1 MTDSRP
7 TGELS
12 IRTDPRQMNAVI
24 AQVSKAFE
32 VTLLPGE
39 ETAHEWLLTITPRQ
53 PPTTLPRISVLYFT
67 ADDTGPVTPAK
78 LRSLFCNPVYVRM
91 EPYAPGTVNDELWV
105 AAAAMLARR
114 EGVEQ
119 FLVNMLYTLQTA
131 LGVEGTARPT
141 EDVPPPET
149 IPPYPAGDVGL
160 ELPINLRLRADK
172 SSLKLLTKH
181 LRLVLILYEQRHTGK
196 AGVKYFNA
204 RLSEAERDLPTLTA
218 KYVSPQR
225 IFAQPPGFTDEFLQI
240 VTDPNVAWSLFGNPL
255 YTGVADFPRLM
266 RDERWL
272 RGASLLMAEAGIEQ
286 YLVNMLYLMRRSIRD
301 WLA

>member
-1 MTDSRP
+1 MTDSRAS
-7 TGELS
+7 GELL
-12 IRTDPRQMNAVI
+12 IRTDPKQMNDVI
-24 AQVSKAFE
+24 TQVSKAFE
-32 VTLLPGE
+32 VAPLTAE
-39 ETAHEWLLTITPRQ
+39 EAANERLLTITPRQ

-67 ADDTGPVTPAK
+67 ADDPGPVTPAK
-78 LRSLFCNPVYVRM
+78 LRSLFCNPVNVRL
-91 EPYAPGTVNDELWV
+91 EPYAPGIVNDELWV

-141 EDVPPPET
+141 DDVPPPET
-149 IPPYPAGDVGL
+149 IPPYPADDVGL
-160 ELPINLRLRADK
+160 ELPINVRLRADK
-172 SSLKLLTKH
+172 ASLKPLTKH
-181 LRLVLILYEQRHTGK
+181 LHLVLILYEQRHTGK
-196 AGVKYFNA
+196 AGVKYFSA
-204 RLSEAERDLPTLTA
+204 RLSETERDLPTLTV
-218 KYVSPQR
+218 KYMSPQR

-240 VTDPNVAWSLFGNPL
+240 ATDPNVARSLFGNPL

-266 RDERWL
+266 SNERWL
-272 RGASLLMAEAGIEQ
+272 KGASLLMREAGIEQ